1 MKCKICKSS
10 SSLAFKEKVLKKYD
24 AEFFQCN
31 GCGYLFS
38 EEPHWLDEAYS
49 GAITYSDTGIIER
62 NIKFSKICTV
72 IIDLYFNHKAK
83 FMDYAGGYG
92 LFTRMMR
99 DIGFDFYWTDLYCE
113 NLFAKG
119 FEHDEKVDS
128 KFEIVTAFEV
138 FEHFVDPVVE
148 LEKILNF
155 SNNVIFSTEL
165 LPQPIPDP
173 KKWWYYSFIHGQ
185 HLSFYTYKS
194 LSLLAKR
201 FNLNFYSM
209 GNIHIITDK
218 KLNEFLLKLTKKA
231 SLLFLFNVLKFRYKS
246 KTFDD
251 HLLMS
256 KSKSQS

>member
-1 MKCKICKSS
+1 MNCKICNSS
-10 SSLAFKEKVLKKYD
+10 AHQAFKEKVLKKYD
-24 AEFFQCN
+24 VEFYQCDK
-31 GCGYLFS
+31 CGFLFS
-38 EEPHWLDEAYS
+38 EEPHWLDEAYGS
-49 GAITYSDTGIIER
+49 AITYSDTGIILR
-62 NIKFSKICTV
+62 NIQFSKICSV
-72 IIDLYFNHKAK
+72 LISFYFNHKAR
-83 FMDYAGGYG
+83 FLDYAGGYG

-99 DIGFDFYWTDLYCE
+99 DIGFDFYWSDLYCE

-119 FEHDEKVDS
+119 FEHNEKVDS

-173 KKWWYYSFIHGQ
+173 KEWWYYSFIHGQ
-185 HLSFYTYKS
+185 HISFYSYKS

-218 KLNEFLLKLTKKA
+218 KLNQFILKLLKKV
-231 SLLFLFNVLKFRYKS
+231 SLVFLFDVLKFWYKS

-251 HLLMS
+251 HLLIS
-256 KSKSQS
+256 KS

>member
-1 MKCKICKSS
+1 MNCKICNSS
-10 SSLAFKEKVLKKYD
+10 APLVFKEKVLKKYD
-24 AEFFQCN
+24 VEFYQCDK
-31 GCGYLFS
+31 CGFLFS
-38 EEPHWLDEAYS
+38 EEPYWIEEAY
-49 GAITYSDTGIIER
+49 GNAITYSDSGIILR
-62 NIKFSKICTV
+62 NIQFSKICSVT
-72 IIDLYFNHKAK
+72 IDLFFNRKDR
-83 FMDYAGGYG
+83 FLDYAGGYG

-99 DIGFDFYWTDLYCE
+99 DYGFDFYWTDKYCE

-148 LEKILNF
+148 LEKILSF

-165 LPQPIPDP
+165 LSQPIPDP
-173 KKWWYYSFIHGQ
+173 KEWWYYSFIHGQ
-185 HLSFYTYKS
+185 HISFYTYKS

-218 KLNEFLLKLTKKA
+218 KLNEFLLKLLKKA
-231 SLLFLFNVLKFRYKS
+231 SLAFLFDVLKFRYKS

-256 KSKSQS
+256 KSASQS